1 MPNVVQNEAAPRGQE
16 ILNRRWLQLTIG
28 VIAMMAISSPQYVWT
43 LFVKPLQ
50 TTMNSSLAAMQVTF
64 SVLIVVQT
72 WLSPLQ
78 GFWIERFGVRTLFS
92 IGAVLVGASWI
103 LGAYAST
110 PVQLYATY
118 GLLGGLGTGIIYIGI
133 VGLMVKWF
141 PDRRGFATGMV
152 AAGYGFGAIVFTFP
166 VDSSIKASGYA
177 TTLITF
183 GFVFGAILLIT
194 AQLLRRPPLGWQ
206 PPRPVAMRAA
216 VAQTGRQFSPKAML
230 RTPIFWLMF
239 VMMTMMSTG
248 GLMVT
253 SQISVFAREFGVAQ
267 VLVYGLAALPL
278 ALTVDRVLNGVT
290 RPFFGWV
297 SDRIGRENTMAL
309 AFLLEAAAVFL
320 LLAFRADALA
330 FVLLSGLVFFGW
342 GEIFS
347 LFPSTLTDTYG
358 EQHATTNYGFLY
370 IAQGVGSV
378 LGGPVAALLHDQ
390 LGTWVPV
397 FYIVI
402 TLDILTA
409 LLALLVLKPMRR
421 RWFGGSGAATSQRSY
436 AGAGAG

>member
-1 MPNVVQNEAAPRGQE
+1 
-16 ILNRRWLQLTIG
+16 
-28 VIAMMAISSPQYVWT
+28 MMAISSPQYVWT

-50 TTMNSSLAAMQVTF
+50 TTMSSSLAAIQVTF

-92 IGAVLVGASWI
+92 IGAVLVGASWV
-103 LGAYAST
+103 LGAHAAS
-110 PVQLYATY
+110 PMQLYLTY

-133 VGLMVKWF
+133 VGLMVKWVSRSTRF
-141 PDRRGFATGMV
+141 RNGHGIGRLRFRLDRVYLSGGLVDQGKRLRKHVDNFWMCLWRSPSDHSTTSAPTTIRLATPSSRGLMQHRGRPKTGQQ
-152 AAGYGFGAIVFTFP
+152 IP
-166 VDSSIKASGYA
+166 
-177 TTLITF
+177 
-183 GFVFGAILLIT
+183 
-194 AQLLRRPPLGWQ
+194 
-206 PPRPVAMRAA
+206 
-216 VAQTGRQFSPKAML
+216 SPKEML

-278 ALTVDRVLNGVT
+278 ALTVDRVLNGIT
-290 RPFFGWV
+290 RPFFGWI

-320 LLAFRADALA
+320 LLNFRTDAVA

-358 EQHATTNYGFLY
+358 ELHGTTNYGFLY
-370 IAQGVGSV
+370 IAQGIGSV

-390 LGTWVPV
+390 MGTWVPV

-409 LLALLVLKPMRR
+409 LLALLALKPLRE
-421 RWFGGSGAATSQRSY
+421 RWFGRVGAIKAPPIGRLAES
-436 AGAGAG
+436 

>member
-1 MPNVVQNEAAPRGQE
+1 MSNNLPKKQSPAVSG
-16 ILNRRWLQLTIG
+16 ILNQRWLQLTIG

-50 TTMNSSLAAMQVTF
+50 TTMNASLAAVQVTF

-92 IGAVLVGASWI
+92 IAGVLVGASWV
-103 LGAYAST
+103 LGSYAAST
-110 PVQLYATY
+110 LQLYLTY

-166 VDSSIKASGYA
+166 VDSSIKANGYES
-177 TTLITF
+177 TLITF
-183 GFVFGAILLIT
+183 GFVFGAVLLIT
-194 AQLLRRPPLGWQ
+194 AQLLRRPPEGWQ
-206 PPRPVAMRAA
+206 PPRPAPERSA
-216 VAQTGRQFSPKAML
+216 VTQTGRQFAPKEML
-230 RTPIFWLMF
+230 RTPIYWLMF
-239 VMMTMMSTG
+239 LMMTMMSTG

-267 VLVYGLAALPL
+267 VLVFGLAALPL
-278 ALTVDRVLNGVT
+278 ALTVDRVLNGIT
-290 RPFFGWV
+290 RPFFGWI

-309 AFLLEAAAVFL
+309 AFLLEAAAVYL
-320 LLAFRADALA
+320 LLTFRTDAVA

-370 IAQGVGSV
+370 IAQGIGSV
-378 LGGPVAALLHDQ
+378 LGGPVAAMLHDQ
-390 LGTWVPV
+390 MGTWVPV

-409 LLALLVLKPMRR
+409 LLALFVLKSMRQ
-421 RWFGGSGAATSQRSY
+421 RWFGGSGSGRASGY
-436 AGAGAG
+436 AGAGVG